1 MKKLML
7 VEQPFGAG
15 DIIYT
20 QSLIHDFIN
29 EGYEIIWPV
38 SDHTVPWMIEAY
50 PAIKFIP
57 ESLVRPEMLQIK
69 KDEVINDMRVIPIRF
84 AEFIMG
90 RPYKLHMISKYDL
103 YGKDWR
109 MWKQHAMPM
118 RNAKREKELRE
129 SLGITNGMKYNF
141 IQTRF
146 GNNGQRQ
153 LSITENNGLPNIE
166 MRINDGFTLFDYIGI
181 IEHAETIHAVSS
193 GTLYLFEI
201 LDLQAKSIH
210 IYNRTPIE
218 PNLDYVRFIFTKNY
232 ILHE

>member
-1 MKKLML
+1 MKKLLL
-7 VEQPFGAG
+7 VEQPAGCG

-20 QSLIHDFIN
+20 QSLIHEFIN
-29 EGYEIIWPV
+29 EGYEVIWPV
-38 SDHTVPWMIEAY
+38 SDHTVPWMMEAY

-57 ESLVRPEMLQIK
+57 ESLVRPEMLQVK
-69 KDEVINDMRVIPIRF
+69 KDVVINDMRILPIRF
-84 AEFIMG
+84 AEALMG
-90 RPYKLHMISKYDL
+90 RPYKFHMISKYEL
-103 YGKDWR
+103 YEKDWR
-109 MWKQHAMPM
+109 IWKQYAMPV

-129 SLGITNGMKYNF
+129 SLGIKNGMKYNF

-146 GNNGQRQ
+146 GNVGQYH
-153 LSITENNGLPNIE
+153 LPITENNGYPNIE
-166 MRINDGFTLFDYIGI
+166 MRINDGFTMFDYIGV

-201 LDLQAKSIH
+201 LDLKAQSVH

-218 PNLDYVRFIFTKNY
+218 KNLDYVRFLFTKDY